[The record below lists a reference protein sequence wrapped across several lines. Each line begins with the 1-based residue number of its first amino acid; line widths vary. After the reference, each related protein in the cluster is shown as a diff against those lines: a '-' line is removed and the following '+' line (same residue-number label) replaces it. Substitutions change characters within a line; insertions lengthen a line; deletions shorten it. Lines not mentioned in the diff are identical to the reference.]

1 MTEPAA
7 KKSGGSKVDF
17 SDLQKLLRIAITNK
31 AQMIKCGGIEIVL
44 HPTAFIELPKE
55 MQPAIADKL
64 KLRQETSAED
74 EELLFHSA

>member
-1 MTEPAA
+1 
-7 KKSGGSKVDF
+7 
-17 SDLQKLLRIAITNK
+17 
-31 AQMIKCGGIEIVL
+31 MIKCGGIEIVL